1 MTEAGRYVATEV
13 NNNSMKTNRIKTINS
28 TTQHCTFTGDQ
39 KGRFYTR
46 KVTLNISS
54 QKIKYNNMK
63 CLTNVELI
71 LQNIFQA
78 KKIYIFFIG
87 SSNELPYEIDY

>member
-1 MTEAGRYVATEV
+1 
-13 NNNSMKTNRIKTINS
+13 
-28 TTQHCTFTGDQ
+28 
-39 KGRFYTR
+39 
-46 KVTLNISS
+46 
-54 QKIKYNNMK
+54 MK

-78 KKIYIFFIG
+78 KNIYFFFIG